1 MQKPFHNERL
11 REMSTSP
18 SPTPLPQT
26 TTRVGPV
33 HSAVI
38 YLTLYKPTVSR
49 NLTLSA
55 TNSRQ
60 QVAKSVVTVVTVSVL
75 TE

>member
-1 MQKPFHNERL
+1 MQKLFHNERL
-11 REMSTSP
+11 REMGTFP
-18 SPTPLPQT
+18 SPPPLPQT
-26 TTRVGPV
+26 STRVGPF

-38 YLTLYKPTVSR
+38 YLTLYKPIVSR

-60 QVAKSVVTVVTVSVL
+60 QEAKSVVTVLTVSVL
-75 TE
+75 RE